1 MATRLLRGR
10 SHKLGMSFGV
20 ADTDDDVDDDTDDDV
35 DDDDDDDNGPGKQN

>member
-20 ADTDDDVDDDTDDDV
+20 ADTDDDDV
-35 DDDDDDDNGPGKQN
+35 DDDDDDDDVDDDNDGPGKQN